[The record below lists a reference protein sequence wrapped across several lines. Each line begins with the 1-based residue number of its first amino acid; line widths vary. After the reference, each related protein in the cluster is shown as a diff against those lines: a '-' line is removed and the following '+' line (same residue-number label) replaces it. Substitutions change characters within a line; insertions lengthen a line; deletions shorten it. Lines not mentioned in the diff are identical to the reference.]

1 MRVKISD
8 LYLGFQNKFFDIPVD
23 NLPSRGTI
31 FNDHN
36 IKCNLSVH
44 KVQEGFKMIGQ
55 LETAI
60 EYECVRC
67 LVKIPVPLKLPI
79 QIILSKSKG
88 TLPDKNDVE
97 FLYFNEDKKY
107 LELDNFI
114 ADLIELD
121 RPINPLCE
129 VNCEG
134 LCAICGSNKNK
145 SSCSCRIQ
153 GKNTGWDKLKDF
165 KVK

>member
-1 MRVKISD
+1 MRLKISE
-8 LYLGFQNKFFDIPVD
+8 LNSEFQDRFFDMSAGRIPD
-23 NLPSRGTI
+23 RGTV
-31 FNDHN
+31 FHEGN
-36 IKCNLSVH
+36 IQCRLTAKTVEN
-44 KVQEGFKMIGQ
+44 GFEISGE
-55 LETAI
+55 LYATP

-88 TLPDKNDVE
+88 ILPDKNDVE

-107 LELDNFI
+107 IELDNFI

-121 RPINPLCE
+121 RPINPLCQ

-134 LCAICGSNKNK
+134 LCAICGRNKNK
-145 SSCSCRIQ
+145 SCCSCRIQ
-153 GKNTGWDKLKDF
+153 EKNTGWDKLKDF